1 MFSRS
6 AGTYDG
12 ENFANVHLD
21 ADFVHKNFFANRP
34 RQMLA
39 FESCPARPQTVDLIS
54 FFHVD
59 IPMDV

>member
-1 MFSRS
+1 
-6 AGTYDG
+6 
-12 ENFANVHLD
+12 
-21 ADFVHKNFFANRP
+21 
-34 RQMLA
+34 MLA